1 MFRQSCL
8 DEFDYTIKNL
18 CVDLRD
24 GVRLVRLAEIWT
36 THSSGAKQILDTSLS
51 QKLRLPTVSRLQKIH
66 NVKLALERFSLL
78 ESVWLDRIAG
88 RSLPSKLL
96 MGRPVPL

>member
-66 NVKLALERFSLL
+66 NVKLALEQ
-78 ESVWLDRIAG
+78 EV
-88 RSLPSKLL
+88 KK
-96 MGRPVPL
+96 VPNQLCAVVVMDPEK